1 MSSRTSSDG
10 GLEKGVAG
18 EMGEAGRRPRGG
30 PAQPAEAVALSPE
43 PFVLLEPPESL
54 ELLEPPESLEL
65 LELLESPEP
74 PDGSDP
80 EPLDE
85 LVSAEPDS
93 DFFVEPASAFR
104 PLATEPWSFL

>member
-1 MSSRTSSDG
+1 VSSRTSSNE

-18 EMGEAGRRPRGG
+18 EMGEEGRRPRGG
-30 PAQPAEAVALSPE
+30 PAQLAEAVALSPE
-43 PFVLLEPPESL
+43 SFVLLAPLESFVLLVPPES
-54 ELLEPPESLEL
+54 

>member
-1 MSSRTSSDG
+1 MAPVQ
-10 GLEKGVAG
+10 L
-18 EMGEAGRRPRGG
+18 
-30 PAQPAEAVALSPE
+30 AEAVALSPE
-43 PFVLLEPPESL
+43 PLVLLELPESLVLLEPPESL
-54 ELLEPPESLEL
+54 VLLEPLESL
-65 LELLESPEP
+65 EP

-80 EPLDE
+80 ELLDE

>member
-1 MSSRTSSDG
+1 MDG

-18 EMGEAGRRPRGG
+18 KTGEAGRRPRVG
-30 PAQPAEAVALSPE
+30 PAQLAEAVVLSPE

-54 ELLEPPESLEL
+54 ELLE
-65 LELLESPEP
+65 LLESPELLE
-74 PDGSDP
+74 GSDP
-80 EPLDE
+80 EPLDG

-93 DFFVEPASAFR
+93 DFFVEPASDFC

>member
-1 MSSRTSSDG
+1 
-10 GLEKGVAG
+10 
-18 EMGEAGRRPRGG
+18 MGEEGRRPWGG
-30 PAQPAEAVALSPE
+30 PAQLAEAVALSPE
-43 PFVLLEPPESL
+43 PLV
-54 ELLEPPESLEL
+54 LLEPPESLEL

>member
-1 MSSRTSSDG
+1 MAAWRKRVDDP
-10 GLEKGVAG
+10 GV
-18 EMGEAGRRPRGG
+18 G
-30 PAQPAEAVALSPE
+30 PVQLADAVALSPE
-43 PFVLLEPPESL
+43 PLVLLEPPEPL
-54 ELLEPPESLEL
+54 VLLEPPESLEL

-80 EPLDE
+80 ELLDE

>member
-18 EMGEAGRRPRGG
+18 KTGEAGRRPRVG
-30 PAQPAEAVALSPE
+30 PAQLAEAVALSPE
-43 PFVLLEPPESL
+43 SLVLLEPLESL
-54 ELLEPPESLEL
+54 EPLEL
-65 LELLESPEP
+65 LELFESPEP

-85 LVSAEPDS
+85 LVSAESDS

>member
-1 MSSRTSSDG
+1 
-10 GLEKGVAG
+10 
-18 EMGEAGRRPRGG
+18 MGEEGRRPWSG
-30 PAQPAEAVALSPE
+30 PAQLAEAVALSPE
-43 PFVLLEPPESL
+43 PLVLLEPSES
-54 ELLEPPESLEL
+54 

-104 PLATEPWSFL
+104 PLANEPWSFL